1 MQPRP
6 TASEIL
12 TVVAELI
19 EQHLVPV
26 LSGPAQHQARVAA
39 NLVGIV
45 ERELRLGPDQAAR
58 EVASLRVALDDAAI
72 AVADLVPARTRFAEA
87 LRGGLA
93 DDPVVDAATWEMLF
107 ASVRDDLA
115 ISKPGHDGW
124 QGD

>member
-6 TASEIL
+6 TAIEIL
-12 TVVAELI
+12 TVVAEVLERDI
-19 EQHLVPV
+19 VPA
-26 LSGPAQHQARVAA
+26 LSGPAQHHARVAA

-45 ERELRLGPDQAAR
+45 ERELRLGPDLTERELAMLRDALGEEVTAPGLVDAR
-58 EVASLRVALDDAAI
+58 A
-72 AVADLVPARTRFAEA
+72 RFAAA
-87 LRGGLA
+87 LRAGAA
-93 DDPVVDAATWEMLF
+93 DDPHAEATTWERLF